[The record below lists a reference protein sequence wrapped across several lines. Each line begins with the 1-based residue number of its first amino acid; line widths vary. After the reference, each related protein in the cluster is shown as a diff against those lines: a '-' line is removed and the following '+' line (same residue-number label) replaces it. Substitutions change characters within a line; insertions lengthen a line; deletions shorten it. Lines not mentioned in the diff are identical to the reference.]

1 MDIIQALKST
11 DNPMIVEDLIAL
23 FYQMYPNMKFLID
36 AGANKGFHFSRMNKL
51 PNLNFCVAVEAN
63 PDHIAGL
70 ESLVVANK
78 SLVIAKALVGSNF
91 SRSEI
96 TFKVNKDFH
105 GRGGIKGSHI
115 WAIIQPNLQFTE
127 LTVQTVQLDSL
138 ISGFF
143 PEKLDFV
150 KMDLEGSELGILLH
164 SSKVYEMNCIIV
176 MENSVHGPT
185 LNDITREDWIN
196 FVDSKNYFLVDF
208 NFEPCVSEALFNYNH
223 VFLVPKAKYTMAR
236 DIFLK
241 CCKNLD
247 YN

>member
-11 DNPMIVEDLIAL
+11 DNPMIVEHLIAL

-36 AGANKGFHFSRMNKL
+36 AGANQGFHFSRMNKL
-51 PNLNFCVAVEAN
+51 PHLNLCVGVEAN
-63 PDHIAGL
+63 PDHIARL

-78 SLVIAKALVGSNF
+78 SLVIPKALVGSNF
-91 SRSEI
+91 RDNEI

-105 GRGGIKGSHI
+105 GRGGVKGSHI
-115 WAIIQPNLQFTE
+115 WAIIEPNLQFTE

-138 ISGFF
+138 ISDFF

-176 MENSVHGPT
+176 MENSVHFPK
-185 LNDITREDWIN
+185 LYEITKEDWLK

-208 NFEPCVSEALFNYNH
+208 NFEPCVSETLFNYNH
-223 VFLVPKAKYTMAR
+223 AFLVPKAKYTIAR

-241 CCKNLD
+241 CAHSLY